1 MKKNGFCRAAMAGTA
16 LFLSIAV
23 FPSQAAETGPGFE
36 EAVEDT
42 YDGPESP
49 LGGRQACG
57 QSHGSR
63 TSENVRRPPEA
74 SRRRRARMADGS
86 QEAPSSKVTETEPE
100 GHTVPGRSYGTFKIS
115 AYCGCEACSGGHLYT
130 YSGAVPKEDHTISA
144 DLGLQ
149 FPLGTKLL
157 IDGIIY
163 TVEDKGSGVV
173 ENHLDIY
180 FDTHKKPWITGSR
193 RWRYLRQS
201 EPNRSIKKEGPC
213 HPGFPSSFL
222 SLFTDP

>member
-49 LGGRQACG
+49 LEAAKPADKAMEAEPAKTSGGPR
-57 QSHGSR
+57 
-63 TSENVRRPPEA
+63 
-74 SRRRRARMADGS
+74 
-86 QEAPSSKVTETEPE
+86 
-100 GHTVPGRSYGTFKIS
+100 KIS

-144 DLGLQ
+144 DLDQ

-180 FDTHKKPWITGSR
+180 FDTHKEALDYGLQKAEVFEAVEKT
-193 RWRYLRQS
+193 Q
-201 EPNRSIKKEGPC
+201 
-213 HPGFPSSFL
+213 
-222 SLFTDP
+222 

>member
-49 LGGRQACG
+49 LEAAKPADKAMEAEPAKTSGGPRKPA
-57 QSHGSR
+57 
-63 TSENVRRPPEA
+63 EDA
-74 SRRRRARMADGS
+74 SGMADGS

-100 GHTVPGRSYGTFKIS
+100 ETTVPGRSYGTFKIS

-144 DLGLQ
+144 DLDQ

-180 FDTHKKPWITGSR
+180 FDTHKEALDYGSR

-201 EPNRSIKKEGPC
+201 RKPNRSIKKEGPC

>member
-49 LGGRQACG
+49 LEAARPADKAMKAEPAKTSGGPRKPA
-57 QSHGSR
+57 
-63 TSENVRRPPEA
+63 EDA
-74 SRRRRARMADGS
+74 SGMADGS

-100 GHTVPGRSYGTFKIS
+100 ETTVPADPMEPLRSPLT
-115 AYCGCEACSGGHLYT
+115 A
-130 YSGAVPKEDHTISA
+130 AVKHAAAVICTPIPAQFPKKTTPS
-144 DLGLQ
+144 LPTWTR

-180 FDTHKKPWITGSR
+180 FDTHKEALDYGLQKAEVFEAVEKT
-193 RWRYLRQS
+193 Q
-201 EPNRSIKKEGPC
+201 
-213 HPGFPSSFL
+213 
-222 SLFTDP
+222 